1 MFIVLEGIDGS
12 GKTTQL
18 NKIKEYVA
26 KEFPNKDIIFTR
38 EPGGLDNHIGEELRE
53 VILNNEM
60 DDYTRA
66 LLYAASRYEHQLKIK
81 EWIADNKIV
90 ICDRYIY
97 SSLAYNSNNISEMN
111 EILNINRY
119 NDIIKPNA
127 ILFYRINMDTY
138 NERKRNRSNERELDV
153 LEQKPDSF
161 FIKSSKFYTTAFNLT
176 KANIIEINSN
186 RSIEEVTSDTLEI
199 IDNLLREE

>member
-26 KEFPNKDIIFTR
+26 KEFPNKNIIFTR

-176 KANIIEINSN
+176 KANVIEINSN

>member
-1 MFIVLEGIDGS
+1 ML
-12 GKTTQL
+12 
-18 NKIKEYVA
+18 
-26 KEFPNKDIIFTR
+26 FT
-38 EPGGLDNHIGEELRE
+38 
-53 VILNNEM
+53 
-60 DDYTRA
+60 
-66 LLYAASRYEHQLKIK
+66 
-81 EWIADNKIV
+81 DNKIV

-138 NERKRNRSNERELDV
+138 NERKRNRSNERELDA

-176 KANIIEINSN
+176 KANVIEINSN

-199 IDNLLREE
+199 IDNLLSEE

>member
-60 DDYTRA
+60 DDYTRV

-138 NERKRNRSNERELDV
+138 NERKRNRSNERELDA

-176 KANIIEINSN
+176 KANVIEINSN

>member
-176 KANIIEINSN
+176 KANVIEINSN

>member
-26 KEFPNKDIIFTR
+26 KEFPNKNIIFTR

-53 VILNNEM
+53 VTLNNEM

-138 NERKRNRSNERELDV
+138 NERKRNRSNERELDA

-176 KANIIEINSN
+176 KANVIEINSN

>member
-127 ILFYRINMDTY
+127 ILFYRINMDIY
-138 NERKRNRSNERELDV
+138 NERKRNRSNERELDA

-176 KANIIEINSN
+176 KANVIEINSN